1 MLGPEERRV
10 PAVTQESGTHHFFTS
25 PVTRTQRLE
34 LFLSKLKSLASLSG
48 VPSPV
53 PGARRCRLRDRGE
66 EETGLL
72 QTVPPSAG
80 HRLAAHDQKSLCSCL
95 CRAGGVAGHGG
106 KEFLKKG
113 TFAKRK
119 ES

>member
-1 MLGPEERRV
+1 M

-48 VPSPV
+48 VPRPV

-80 HRLAAHDQKSLCSCL
+80 HRLAAHDQKSLRSCL

>member
-1 MLGPEERRV
+1 MQVKR
-10 PAVTQESGTHHFFTS
+10 
-25 PVTRTQRLE
+25 QR
-34 LFLSKLKSLASLSG
+34 
-48 VPSPV
+48 
-53 PGARRCRLRDRGE
+53 E

-95 CRAGGVAGHGG
+95 CRAGGAAGRVG

>member
-25 PVTRTQRLE
+25 LVTRLQRLE
-34 LFLSKLKSLASLSG
+34 LFASRLKSLASLSG

-66 EETGLL
+66 ETRLL
-72 QTVPPSAG
+72 QTVPLSTD
-80 HRLAAHDQKSLCSCL
+80 HRLAAHDQVSLCSCL
-95 CRAGGVAGHGG
+95 CRPGGAAGHGG
-106 KEFLKKG
+106 KEFLE
-113 TFAKRK
+113 KRDL
-119 ES
+119 S